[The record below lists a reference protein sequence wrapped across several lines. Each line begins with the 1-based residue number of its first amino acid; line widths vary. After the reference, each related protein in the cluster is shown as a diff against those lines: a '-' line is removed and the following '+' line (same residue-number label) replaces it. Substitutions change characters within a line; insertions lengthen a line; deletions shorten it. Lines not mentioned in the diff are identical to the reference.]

1 MISPNPYHLGLR
13 PKGVEGAQ
21 TCGAEMIATYRTN
34 ILHTV
39 PGILIV
45 PQIFVK

>member
-13 PKGVEGAQ
+13 AKGVEGAQ

-39 PGILIV
+39 PGSLIV
-45 PQIFVK
+45 RKIFVK